1 MSYSIILYHTLI
13 KITVDLLSTNSN
25 GPFWDLEKF
34 ATYWRHLVIM
44 CWKIIMYKST
54 WSMTINSA
62 CRFMCIKDPHH
73 PLQAFHGLNAV
84 RESQFAINALH
95 SGKPLDCSFDL
106 KDSFSHYI
114 AWFLIK
120 AVHYHTNVWLLT
132 CHGITMMTSP
142 EWLEFRL
149 RKYSENSSYSEI

>member
-1 MSYSIILYHTLI
+1 MA
-13 KITVDLLSTNSN
+13 
-25 GPFWDLEKF
+25 PFWDLGKC

-44 CWKIIMYKST
+44 YWKIIMWKST
-54 WSMTINSA
+54 WSTTINSA
-62 CRFMCIKDPHH
+62 CMFLCIQNPHQ
-73 PLQAFHGLNAV
+73 PLQAFYSLNAV
-84 RESQFAINALH
+84 IESQFAINALH

-106 KDSFSHYI
+106 KNSFSHYT

-132 CHGITMMTSP
+132 CHGITIMTSP

-149 RKYSENSSYSEI
+149 RKYSENRSYSEI